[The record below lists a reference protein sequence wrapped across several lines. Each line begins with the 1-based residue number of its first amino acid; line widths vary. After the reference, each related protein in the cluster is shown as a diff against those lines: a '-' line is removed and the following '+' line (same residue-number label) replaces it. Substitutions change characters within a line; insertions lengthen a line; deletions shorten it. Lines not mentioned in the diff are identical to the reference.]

1 MTKAQVTVGI
11 AVLAGFGV
19 LSGMIFWIPD
29 EVPDYLE
36 KILNMIVGAWIV
48 LSTQVVNYFFGSSK
62 GSSDKTALLSE
73 QVRYIRVG
81 QAPGGGSPP
90 GTVKPIEKPDLTG
103 EKP

>member
-1 MTKAQVTVGI
+1 MTKSQVTVGVVVLVGF
-11 AVLAGFGV
+11 AVL
-19 LSGMIFWIPD
+19 SSMIFFMP
-29 EVPDYLE
+29 EVVPDYLE

-48 LSTQVVNYFFGSSK
+48 LATQVVNYFFGSSK

-81 QAPGGGSPP
+81 QGPGGGSPP

-103 EKP
+103 KNP